1 MQILILGGSGFV
13 GQRLARCLAAT
24 GLHPLSASRGLRP
37 TAAHAAS
44 VARSPG
50 QHLVL
55 DACDEAGLT
64 QALRGCDAVV
74 NAVAGSPQAI
84 AEGARVLAQ
93 ALRAVG
99 GRPLVHLSSMAV
111 YGQQEGL
118 LDETAWMPVGV
129 GVTNPA
135 NPADPAD
142 YGARMTPMDPMAPM
156 TRLARTPRTARTDP
170 TSRELRLA
178 PVVSAAGSAYARAK
192 RVAEAHLAPL
202 AGEGMPVAML
212 RPGCVWGPGSPL
224 WVDRIAALLA
234 AGRLGDL
241 GARGDGWTHGLHV
254 DDLCQAV
261 LRLLLQANTGL
272 RVYHLAAPD
281 SPRWNIYLRDLAVAI
296 GATPLRRLSAWQ
308 LTLDA
313 GVLSPA
319 LYLAQ
324 RLGLRRSHLP
334 PLPPGL
340 LRLMASPMRLQCEAM
355 QGALNLR
362 WTPYE
367 RALGEAAAGWRR
379 DNASHRALARNSGLP
394 ST

>member
-1 MQILILGGSGFV
+1 MQILILGGTGFV
-13 GQRLARCLAAT
+13 GRRLARCLAAN

-37 TAAHAAS
+37 AAAHAAPA
-44 VARSPG
+44 ARSPG

-55 DACDEAGLT
+55 DTCDEAGLT

-74 NAVAGSPQAI
+74 NAVAGSAQAI
-84 AEGARVLAQ
+84 ADGAQVLAQ

-118 LDETAWMPVGV
+118 LDESAWMPVGV
-129 GVTNPA
+129 EATT
-135 NPADPAD
+135 PADAAHH
-142 YGARMTPMDPMAPM
+142 GARMTPM
-156 TRLARTPRTARTDP
+156 TRLARTARTDP
-170 TSRELRLA
+170 TSRELRFGKGA
-178 PVVSAAGSAYARAK
+178 SEAGSAYARAK
-192 RVAEAHLAPL
+192 RIAEAHLAPL
-202 AGEGMPVAML
+202 AGEGMPVAVL
-212 RPGCVWGPGSPL
+212 RPGCVWGAGSPL

-234 AGRLGDL
+234 TGRLGDL
-241 GARGDGWTHGLHV
+241 GERGDGWTQGLHV
-254 DDLCQAV
+254 NDLCEAV
-261 LRLLLQANTGL
+261 LHLLLQAETGL

-296 GATPLRRLSAWQ
+296 GATPLRRMPAWQ

-313 GVLSPA
+313 RVLSPA
-319 LYLAQ
+319 LYLTQ
-324 RLGLRRSHLP
+324 RLGLGLQHSRVP

-340 LRLMASPMRLQCEAM
+340 LRLMASPMRLQCEAV
-355 QGALNLR
+355 QCALGLR